1 MNPAGRLVYIPAM
14 HRSWTLGLALVLAST
29 PAFAQQQPPDA
40 AASCATPDSIA
51 ILGNNRVS
59 ESTIRGQLAI
69 APGDRLTAA
78 DIQRA
83 IRSLYSL
90 GQFGDV
96 RVDCVVQPGGRSRLA
111 VHVSE
116 LPLLGQVTVS
126 GAEVVPSR
134 TVRDRITLVPGEPVN
149 PAGVARARAAI
160 DSVYE
165 SRGYFL
171 SQVEVDSVREGDRLD
186 LTFRVQEGGRLA
198 ISGLEVVGNAR
209 VPTSDIVG
217 AMKSKPEGFLWYR
230 KGTFEETEFAADVG
244 QRIPALYASRGFI
257 DAVVTQDTVVIDRR
271 LGKALIRLTVEEG
284 LQYRLGRFDVI
295 GNQRFSAE
303 EVRGYYPFGE
313 DGPTITQR
321 ITNLVRRRHITEG
334 VFDQARWE
342 EATEGLRTAYSNEG
356 YIFSQVNPV
365 IERAVGPDSLP
376 VVNMRWEIAEGNPA
390 IVNRVEILGNDYT
403 EEACIRRQ
411 LVTVP
416 GAVFNRD
423 LLIRSWQSI
432 GNLGFFETPM
442 TPPDVRPSQEK
453 EGDVDIIFTVK
464 EKRTGNVNFGASMGQ
479 GTGVGGFI
487 GLDQP
492 NLFGQCKRGS
502 IQWQFGR
509 YINDANVSYTDP
521 AINGSL
527 VSGTVQAYNT
537 RSRYYIG
544 DLGRSTRS
552 GGSLRFGFPFRN
564 SNFTRVFLSYGGES
578 VSFGS
583 EGLLGQVDSTLYRG
597 SSFRSNVGLD
607 VVRDTR
613 IGLPFP
619 VAGSSQS
626 VSGQFNGGP
635 LGGNTS
641 FQRYTGEMKGY
652 APVASIGGGKPGSQ
666 PMEVVFGL
674 TGKAGVLF
682 GDPQQF
688 FFSQKFSL
696 GGVQYGEQLRGYPE
710 FSITPDGY
718 LGDST
723 DNQRA
728 SLNSF
733 GNAFFTTTAE
743 LGLRVNSSLYVNAFF
758 DAGNVWRRA
767 SDFNPTR
774 LFRGAGIGVSTI
786 TPLGPL
792 GLDYAYGF
800 DRTARDPLT
809 GIIRS
814 APKWQ
819 FHFRLGQMF

>member
-1 MNPAGRLVYIPAM
+1 M
-14 HRSWTLGLALVLAST
+14 HRLWTFALAVALVSPPAS
-29 PAFAQQQPPDA
+29 AQQQPPAQQPPVDQA
-40 AASCATPDSIA
+40 AAACIRPDSVA
-51 ILGNNRVS
+51 ILGNSRVT
-59 ESTIRGQLAI
+59 EDVIRNQLAFPERGQLA
-69 APGDRLTAA
+69 ATDV
-78 DIQRA
+78 QRA
-83 IRSLYSL
+83 IRSLYAL
-90 GQFGDV
+90 GQFEDV
-96 RVDCVVQPGGRSRLA
+96 RVDCLTRPGGGAMLA
-111 VHVSE
+111 VVVKE
-116 LPLLGQVTVS
+116 LPLLRGVTVQ
-126 GAEVVPSR
+126 GTDVVSER
-134 TVRDRITLVPGEPVN
+134 TVRDQIAIAQGGPVN
-149 PAGVARARAAI
+149 PARVAQAKAAI

-171 SQVEVDSVREGDRLD
+171 SQVDVDSVLTDGSLD
-186 LTFRVQEGGRLA
+186 LNFLIHEGGRLA
-198 ISGLEVVGNAR
+198 ISGMDVVGNDK

-217 AMKSKPEGFLWYR
+217 AMESRPEGFLWFR
-230 KGTFEETEFAADVG
+230 KGSFDETEFAVDVG

-257 DAVVTQDTVVIDRR
+257 DAVVTQDTVVIDREH
-271 LGKALIRLTVEEG
+271 GKALIRLTVQEG
-284 LQYRLGRFDVI
+284 EQYRLGRFDVI
-295 GNQRFSAE
+295 GNQRFSTD
-303 EVRGYYPFGE
+303 EVRGFYPFGE
-313 DGPTITQR
+313 DGPTLTQR
-321 ITNLVRRRHITEG
+321 LTNLVRGRHLEQG
-334 VFDQARWE
+334 VFDESRWA
-342 EATEGLRTAYSNEG
+342 EATESLRTAYSNEG
-356 YIFSQVNPV
+356 YIFSQINPV
-365 IERAVGPDSLP
+365 LERSVGPDSEP
-376 VVNMRWEIAEGNPA
+376 VVNLRWEIAEGNPA
-390 IVNRVEILGNDYT
+390 IVNRVEIVGNDYT
-403 EEACIRRQ
+403 EDACIRRQ

-432 GNLGFFETPM
+432 GNLGFFETPL
-442 TPPDVRPSQEK
+442 TPPDVQPSDT
-453 EGDVDIIFTVK
+453 EGDVNVVFTVK

-502 IQWQFGR
+502 IQWQFGK

-521 AINGSL
+521 AIRGSL

-544 DLGRSTRS
+544 DLGRSTRA

-578 VSFGS
+578 VRFGS
-583 EGLLGQVDSTLYRG
+583 GGLLGQVDTTLYRG
-597 SSFRSNVGLD
+597 SSFRSNLGLD

-619 VAGSSQS
+619 VAGSTQS
-626 VSGQFNGGP
+626 ISAQFNGGP
-635 LGGNTS
+635 LGGNTN
-641 FQRYTGEMKGY
+641 FQRYTGELKGY
-652 APVASIGGGKPGSQ
+652 APIASIGGDKPGSQ

-674 TGKAGVLF
+674 SSRVGFLF
-682 GDPQQF
+682 GDPRQF
-688 FFSQKFSL
+688 FFSQKFTL

-710 FSITPDGY
+710 FSITPLGY
-718 LGDST
+718 LADST
-723 DNQRA
+723 DTQQA

-743 LGLRVNSSLYVNAFF
+743 LGLRVNSSVYVNAFF
-758 DAGNVWRRA
+758 DAGNVWHRA

-800 DRTARDPLT
+800 DRTRRDPTT
-809 GIIRS
+809 GVVRP
-814 APKWQ
+814 APKWE

>member
-1 MNPAGRLVYIPAM
+1 MNPVGRLVYIPAM
-14 HRSWTLGLALVLAST
+14 HRSWTLGLALILASA
-29 PAFAQQQPPDA
+29 PVFAQQQPPAA
-40 AASCATPDSIA
+40 AASCVAPDSIA

-59 ESTIRGQLAI
+59 ESIIRGQIGL
-69 APGDRLTAA
+69 APGETLTAT

-96 RVDCVVQPGGRSRLA
+96 RVDCVLLTGGSSRLEF
-111 VHVSE
+111 HVTE
-116 LPLLGQVTVS
+116 LPVLGEVTVR
-126 GAEVVPSR
+126 GAQVVPTR
-134 TVRDRITLVPGEPVN
+134 TVRDRITLIPGEPVD
-149 PAGVARARAAI
+149 PAQVSVARAAI

-171 SQVEVDSVREGDRLD
+171 SRVQVDSARQGDRLD
-186 LTFRVQEGGRLA
+186 LTFVVQEGGRLA
-198 ISGLEVVGNAR
+198 ISGMQITGNDK
-209 VPTSDIVG
+209 VPTTEIVG

-230 KGTFEETEFAADVG
+230 KGSFEETEFAADVG
-244 QRIPALYASRGFI
+244 KRIPALYASRGFI
-257 DAVVTQDTVVIDRR
+257 DAVVTQDTVIIDRE
-271 LGKALIRLTVEEG
+271 LGKALIRLTVDEG
-284 LQYRLGRFDVI
+284 IQYRLGRFDVI

-321 ITNLVRRRHITEG
+321 LTNFVRRRHISEG
-334 VFDQARWE
+334 VFDEARWE
-342 EATEGLRTAYSNEG
+342 SATEDLRTAYSNEG
-356 YIFSQVNPV
+356 YIFSQVSPV
-365 IERAVGPDSLP
+365 IERAVGPDSQP

-403 EEACIRRQ
+403 EESCIRRQ

-423 LLIRSWQSI
+423 LLIRSWQSL

-442 TPPDVRPSQEK
+442 TPPDVRPSEQK

-479 GTGVGGFI
+479 GTGIGGFI

-502 IQWQFGR
+502 IQWQYGR
-509 YINDANVSYTDP
+509 YINDANISYTDP
-521 AINGSL
+521 AIQGSL

-578 VSFGS
+578 VKFGND
-583 EGLLGQVDSTLYRG
+583 GLLGRVDSTMYSG
-597 SSFRSNVGLD
+597 SSFRSNLGVDLT
-607 VVRDTR
+607 RDTR
-613 IGLPFP
+613 VGLPFP
-619 VAGSSQS
+619 VAGSSQT

-641 FQRYTGEMKGY
+641 FQRYTGELKGY
-652 APVASIGGGKPGSQ
+652 APIASLGGGKVGSQ

-674 TGKAGVLF
+674 GTKAGFLF
-682 GDPQQF
+682 GDPRQF
-688 FFSQKFSL
+688 FFSQKFTL

-723 DNQRA
+723 DTQQA

-800 DRTARDPLT
+800 DRTSRDPTT

>member
-1 MNPAGRLVYIPAM
+1 MNPAGRRVYIPPM
-14 HRSWTLGLALVLAST
+14 HRSWSLALALVLAST
-29 PAFAQQQPPDA
+29 PAFAQQQPSDSVA
-40 AASCATPDSIA
+40 AACALPDSTVIV
-51 ILGNNRVS
+51 GNQRVS
-59 ESTIRGQLAI
+59 EDVIRSQLAL
-69 APGDRLTAA
+69 PERGPLTAT
-78 DIQRA
+78 DVQRA
-83 IRSLYSL
+83 IRALYAL
-90 GQFGDV
+90 GQFEDV
-96 RVDCVVQPGGRSRLA
+96 RIDCIVQPGGGAALA
-111 VHVSE
+111 VEVRE
-116 LPLLGQVTVS
+116 LPLLGTVTVQ
-126 GAEVVPSR
+126 GTDVVSER
-134 TVRDRITLVPGEPVN
+134 TVRDRISLAPGGPVN
-149 PAGVARARAAI
+149 PARVAQARAAI

-171 SQVEVDSVREGDRLD
+171 SQVEVDSLMADGRLD
-186 LTFRVQEGGRLA
+186 LTFRIHEGGRLA
-198 ISGLEVVGNAR
+198 ISGLEVAGNDR
-209 VPTSDIVG
+209 LPTSEIVG
-217 AMKSKPEGFLWYR
+217 AMKSRPEGFLWYR
-230 KGTFEETEFAADVG
+230 KGTFEETEFATDVG

-257 DAVVTQDTVVIDRR
+257 DAVVTQDTVVIDRE
-271 LGKALIRLTVEEG
+271 LGKALIRLTVHEG
-284 LQYRLGRFDVI
+284 EQYRLGRFDVI
-295 GNQRFSAE
+295 GNQRFSTD
-303 EVRGYYPFGE
+303 EVRGFYPFGE
-313 DGPTITQR
+313 DGPTLTQR
-321 ITNLVRRRHITEG
+321 LTNLVRGRHIERG
-334 VFDQARWE
+334 VFDESRWQ
-342 EATEGLRTAYSNEG
+342 EATENLRTAYSNEG
-356 YIFSQVNPV
+356 YIFSQVSPV
-365 IERAVGPDSLP
+365 LERTVGPDSEP
-376 VVNMRWEIAEGNPA
+376 VVNLRWEIAEGNPA
-390 IVNRVEILGNDYT
+390 IVNRVEIVGNDYT

-416 GAVFNRD
+416 GAVFNRE

-432 GNLGFFETPM
+432 GNLGFFDTPM
-442 TPPDVRPSQEK
+442 TPPDVRPSDQ
-453 EGDVDIIFTVK
+453 EGDVDVVFTVK

-502 IQWQFGR
+502 VQWQFGK
-509 YINDANVSYTDP
+509 YINDANISYTDP
-521 AINGSL
+521 AIRGSL

-564 SNFTRVFLSYGGES
+564 SNFTRIFVSYGGEA
-578 VSFGS
+578 VRFGS
-583 EGLLGQVDSTLYRG
+583 EGLLGQVDTTLYKG
-597 SSFRSNVGLD
+597 SSFRSNLGLD

-626 VSGQFNGGP
+626 ISAQFNGGP
-635 LGGNTS
+635 LGGNTN
-641 FQRYTGEMKGY
+641 FQRYTAELKGY
-652 APVASIGGGKPGSQ
+652 APVGSIGGGKPGSQ

-674 TGKAGVLF
+674 SSRAGFLF
-682 GDPQQF
+682 GDPRQF
-688 FFSQKFSL
+688 FFSQKFTL

-710 FSITPDGY
+710 FSITPFGY

-723 DNQRA
+723 DTQQA

-743 LGLRVNSSLYVNAFF
+743 LGLRVNSSLYINTFF
-758 DAGNVWRRA
+758 DAGNVWQRA

-800 DRTARDPLT
+800 DRTRRDPTT
-809 GIIRS
+809 GVVRP

>member
-14 HRSWTLGLALVLAST
+14 HRLWTLGLALALASA
-29 PAFAQQQPPDA
+29 PVFAQQQPPAA
-40 AASCATPDSIA
+40 AASCAAPDSIA

-59 ESTIRGQLAI
+59 ESVIRDQIGL
-69 APGDRLTAA
+69 APGETLSAT

-83 IRSLYSL
+83 IRALYSM

-96 RVDCVVQPGGRSRLA
+96 RVDCVLLAGGGSRLA
-111 VHVSE
+111 FHVTE
-116 LPLLGQVTVS
+116 LPVLGEVTVR
-126 GAEVVPSR
+126 GTEVVPTR
-134 TVRDRITLVPGEPVN
+134 TVRDRITLVPGEPVD
-149 PAGVARARAAI
+149 PAQVALARTAI

-171 SQVEVDSVREGDRLD
+171 SRVAVDSTRRGDTLG
-186 LTFRVQEGGRLA
+186 LTFVVTEGGRLA
-198 ISGLEVVGNAR
+198 VSGLEVMGNDR
-209 VPTSDIVG
+209 IPTSDIVG
-217 AMKSKPEGFLWYR
+217 AMKSKPEGFLWFR
-230 KGTFEETEFAADVG
+230 KGSFDETEFAADVG

-257 DAVVTQDTVVIDRR
+257 DAVVTQDTVVIDRE
-271 LGKALIRLTVEEG
+271 LGKALIRLTVDEG
-284 LQYRLGRFDVI
+284 TQYRLGRFDVI
-295 GNQRFSAE
+295 GNQRFSTE

-321 ITNLVRRRHITEG
+321 ITNIIRRRHITEG
-334 VFDQARWE
+334 VFDEARWAS
-342 EATEGLRTAYSNEG
+342 ATEDLRTAYSNEG

-365 IERAVGPDSLP
+365 IERAVGPDSQP
-376 VVNMRWEIAEGNPA
+376 VVNMRWEITEGNPA
-390 IVNRVEILGNDYT
+390 IVNRVDILGNDYT

-423 LLIRSWQSI
+423 LLIRSWQSL

-442 TPPDVRPSQEK
+442 TPPDVRPSDQK
-453 EGDVDIIFTVK
+453 EGDVDIVFTVK

-479 GTGVGGFI
+479 GTGIGGFI

-502 IQWQFGR
+502 IQWQYGR

-521 AINGSL
+521 AIQGSL

-544 DLGRSTRS
+544 DLGRSTRA

-578 VSFGS
+578 VKFGDD
-583 EGLLGQVDSTLYRG
+583 GLLGRVDSTMYRG
-597 SSFRSNVGLD
+597 SSFRSNLGLD
-607 VVRDTR
+607 LVRDTR

-619 VAGSSQS
+619 VAGSTQS
-626 VSGQFNGGP
+626 ISGQFNGGP

-641 FQRYTGEMKGY
+641 FQRYTGEIKGY
-652 APVASIGGGKPGSQ
+652 APVASLGGGKVGSQ

-674 TGKAGVLF
+674 GAKAGFLF
-682 GDPQQF
+682 GDPRQF
-688 FFSQKFSL
+688 FFSQKFTL

-723 DNQRA
+723 DTQQA

-733 GNAFFTTTAE
+733 GSAFFTTTAE

-774 LFRGAGIGVSTI
+774 LFRGAGLGVSTI

-800 DRTARDPLT
+800 DRTSRDPTT